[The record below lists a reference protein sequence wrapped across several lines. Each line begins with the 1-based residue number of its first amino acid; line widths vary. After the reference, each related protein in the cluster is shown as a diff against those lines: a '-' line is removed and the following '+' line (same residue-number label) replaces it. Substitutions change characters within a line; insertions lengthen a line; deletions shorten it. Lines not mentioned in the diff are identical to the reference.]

1 MIILGI
7 DPGTASMGY
16 GILKVKPKKRGR
28 PAISHIHHGCITTS
42 KDLSAPERLHIIEKA
57 LRKIMREYSPNL
69 VAIES
74 LFFFKNLSTAMPVS
88 EAKGIVLLMAAKNK
102 LEVQEFSP
110 PQIKMAI
117 TGFGRAEKKE
127 VQEHV
132 QKILKLKELPR
143 PNHAADALSV
153 AIICSHG
160 IRG

>member
-1 MIILGI
+1 
-7 DPGTASMGY
+7 
-16 GILKVKPKKRGR
+16 
-28 PAISHIHHGCITTS
+28 
-42 KDLSAPERLHIIEKA
+42 
-57 LRKIMREYSPNL
+57 MREYSPDL

-88 EAKGIVLLMAAKNK
+88 EAKGVVLLMAAKYN
-102 LEVQEFSP
+102 LEVVEEFSP

-117 TGFGRAEKKE
+117 TGFGRADKKE

-132 QKILKLKELPR
+132 QRILKLKELPR

-160 IRG
+160 IKG

>member
-16 GILKVKPKKRGR
+16 GILKVKPRKRGR
-28 PAISHIHHGCITTS
+28 PAIFHVHHGCITTS
-42 KDLSAPERLHIIEKA
+42 KDLPASERLHIIEKE
-57 LRKIMREYSPNL
+57 LRKIMREHSPDL
-69 VAIES
+69 VAVES

-88 EAKGIVLLMAAKNK
+88 EAKGVVLLMAAKHK
-102 LEVQEFSP
+102 LSVEEFSP

-117 TGFGRAEKKE
+117 TGFGRAEKRE

-153 AIICSHG
+153 AITCSHG